1 MKRLTNISKTHLLS
15 GALLLAMVL
24 FPMQMLPRKLGHR
37 KTHNAGARGGDSLFV
52 AAPFLPVGTFPY
64 QPAVGDFNG
73 DGIDDIAVSN
83 GGGVNVLLGDGH
95 GGFAS
100 PVFYAAG
107 QNLWGIAI
115 TDFNGDGIADIFV
128 AD

>member
-1 MKRLTNISKTHLLS
+1 MPHWPI
-15 GALLLAMVL
+15 LLAMVL
-24 FPMQMLPRKLGHR
+24 FPMRMMPRALGQR
-37 KTHNAGARGGDSLFV
+37 KTHDAAAPDSDALFA

-83 GGGVNVLLGDGH
+83 GGRVNVLLGDGH

-115 TDFNGDGIADIFV
+115 ADFNGDGLQTSFWPMGMTMQWTFF
-128 AD
+128 